1 MSKEMKMR
9 GIIGVAIMF
18 LCVVAAAC
26 SDPAA
31 DKPKAAVA
39 GAAEEAGR
47 AKPAGSETLTISPDN
62 SKIGFVGS
70 KVTGSHTGSFPAF
83 SGTVDLVPGQ
93 VESSQVK
100 VEIDMASVVSDDERL
115 TGHLK
120 SPDFFDVAKFPKA
133 TFVTTEIRQGGAGG
147 ATHTVTGNLELHGVK
162 KSITF
167 PATVAVTNEAASLNS
182 EFAINRKDFSI
193 LYPGKPD
200 DLIRD
205 EVVIKLSINAPRKS

>member
-1 MSKEMKMR
+1 MR
-9 GIIGVAIMF
+9 RFISAVIMMV
-18 LCVVAAAC
+18 CVVAAAC

-39 GAAEEAGR
+39 SATEESSKAR
-47 AKPAGSETLTISPDN
+47 PAGSETIAISPDN
-62 SKIGFVGS
+62 SKIEFVGS
-70 KVTGSHTGSFPAF
+70 KVTGSHSGSFPVF
-83 SGTVDLVPGQ
+83 SGTVDLSPAK

-100 VEIDMASVVSDDERL
+100 VDIDMTSVVADDERL
-115 TGHLK
+115 AGHLK

-133 TFVTTEIRQGGAGG
+133 TFVTTEIKPGGANG

-167 PATVAVTNEAASLNS
+167 PATIAVNDEAASLNS

-205 EVVIKLSINAPRKS
+205 EVVLKLSIKAPRNAK